1 MKFLIIDDDK
11 FERDGLMG
19 LIGKMDKGSEFIDV
33 RNEKLG
39 LEALVK
45 ENIDIVITDIKMPV
59 MDGMQ
64 FLEKAKEIKPDIV
77 YIIYSGY
84 NDFAYAKQALSLNV
98 LDFLV
103 KPVDEE
109 EFEEVM
115 EKAFLHLGKKRR
127 EEKKQELLRLLN
139 DENTS
144 SQNIA
149 ENGGRLAIFKAENK
163 LTDSELAEMEKISFE
178 FNNTAVF
185 LNVVKRKYILWCE
198 NISELFVINLINKV
212 LKIYQGRINVAVS
225 GKIQTNAGIKEAF
238 VKLGNILDG
247 AIFVNEKNLILPE
260 MYLNEKEVKFDG
272 DIEAFI
278 ENIIKVESY
287 ISPKKKKLIFENI
300 NKKYGVKESR
310 QDEIQT
316 IEELKDYAASFSKDK
331 DDYIVS
337 KIKAFIAENY
347 SKEITLEDIAGFV
360 YLNSAYLCGVF
371 KKKTDITLIKYLTV
385 YRMDKAKE
393 LFAEGNIKSSDVAL
407 AVGYKNTSYFNSVFK
422 QSTGMTPGEYKR
434 VNGKK

>member
-33 RNEKLG
+33 RNGKLG

-212 LKIYQGRINVAVS
+212 LKS
-225 GKIQTNAGIKEAF
+225 
-238 VKLGNILDG
+238 
-247 AIFVNEKNLILPE
+247 
-260 MYLNEKEVKFDG
+260 
-272 DIEAFI
+272 
-278 ENIIKVESY
+278 
-287 ISPKKKKLIFENI
+287 
-300 NKKYGVKESR
+300 
-310 QDEIQT
+310 
-316 IEELKDYAASFSKDK
+316 
-331 DDYIVS
+331 
-337 KIKAFIAENY
+337 
-347 SKEITLEDIAGFV
+347 
-360 YLNSAYLCGVF
+360 
-371 KKKTDITLIKYLTV
+371 
-385 YRMDKAKE
+385 
-393 LFAEGNIKSSDVAL
+393 
-407 AVGYKNTSYFNSVFK
+407 
-422 QSTGMTPGEYKR
+422 
-434 VNGKK
+434 